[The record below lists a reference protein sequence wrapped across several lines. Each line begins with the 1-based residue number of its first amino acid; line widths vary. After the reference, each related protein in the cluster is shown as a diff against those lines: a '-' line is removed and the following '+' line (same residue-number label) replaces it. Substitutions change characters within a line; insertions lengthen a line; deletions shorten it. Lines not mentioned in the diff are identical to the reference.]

1 MVERTRT
8 LRVISTDMLA
18 DIIIG
23 LVLCFLLPVLLAG
36 LCRQFEYILT
46 CTMVDPYSA
55 VEVAVE
61 VHLES
66 VHTVTFALLTICSEP
81 TTTKHRNNAPRL
93 SVHHE
98 QYQRNEFSSI
108 LFICTFSVIELPFL
122 RGSTYAILSRSSWP
136 PELATSRAIAAD
148 KPAREG
154 ETRAR

>member
-55 VEVAVE
+55 VEV
-61 VHLES
+61 HLES

-81 TTTKHRNNAPRL
+81 TTTKQIMP
-93 SVHHE
+93 
-98 QYQRNEFSSI
+98 
-108 LFICTFSVIELPFL
+108 
-122 RGSTYAILSRSSWP
+122 
-136 PELATSRAIAAD
+136 
-148 KPAREG
+148 
-154 ETRAR
+154 